1 MFRAV
6 LQEPAGKAIF
16 DKFKINA
23 TPTMMLLDG
32 TGAEVDWSVGY
43 RPPGENVQR
52 SLDRML
58 SGTDTFQSLSGAYA
72 KNPKDV
78 ATVFMLAR
86 KYGDRY
92 DTAKADQMYKD
103 VIALDPDG
111 KAGTFTYDSY
121 KVTAPYTEFAEF
133 AIARSTA
140 QGRQKPDLAPMK
152 AFLAKHPQS
161 GLAKA
166 GYDVMEYFYAYQ
178 APKEEAATFFAEYA
192 AKFPADPMVLYSWLS
207 RIVKDKGPVDKGIE
221 LAQKIEAMTEFEPS
235 PNINQLLA
243 QAYALKGDKAKV
255 DELYGPAFME
265 ERVSGLAFS
274 LAAYANYWI
283 EQNAN
288 QASALAMIETALK
301 LEPENTYIL
310 QQAANA
316 FVKTGKEDK
325 ALALY
330 GHAFAEKSW
339 GDAMTL
345 WQYSGFWARQSKN
358 LDDAL
363 AAAKRSVELMPGLNY
378 LWNTLSLVYEKMLN
392 YPEAIKAAEK
402 ALETAPEGAKAN
414 TKRTIDRLKA
424 AQNKK

>member
-6 LQEPAGKAIF
+6 LQEPAGRAVF

-32 TGAEVDWSVGY
+32 AGAEVDWSVGY
-43 RPPGENVQR
+43 RPPAENVQKA
-52 SLDRML
+52 LDRML
-58 SGTDTFQSLSGAYA
+58 SGANTFQTLSAAYA

-92 DTAKADQMYKD
+92 DTAKADEKYKE
-103 VIALDPDG
+103 VMALDPDG
-111 KAGTFTYDSY
+111 RAGTFTYEAY
-121 KVTAPYTEFAEF
+121 KATAPYAEFAEF
-133 AIARSTA
+133 AIARTAA

-152 AFLAKHPQS
+152 AFLAKHPRS

-166 GYDVMEYFYAYQ
+166 AYETMGYYYGSQ
-178 APKEEAATFFAEYA
+178 APKEEAAAFFAEYA

-207 RIVKDKGPVDKGIE
+207 RIVRDKEPVDKAIE
-221 LAQKIEAMTEFEPS
+221 LAAKIEELTDFNPS

-243 QAYALKGDKAKV
+243 QAYALKGDQAKV
-255 DELYGPAFME
+255 EEVYGPAFMA

-274 LAAYANYWI
+274 LASYASYWI
-283 EQNAN
+283 EKNAN
-288 QASALAMIETALK
+288 LESAVAMIETALK
-301 LEPENTYIL
+301 LEPENTSIL
-310 QQAANA
+310 QRAATA
-316 FVKTGKEDK
+316 YAKTGKEDK

-330 GHAFAEKSW
+330 GPAFAEKSW

-345 WQYSGFWARQSKN
+345 WQYASFWVRQNKN

-363 AAAKRSVELMPGLNY
+363 AAAKRSVELLPGLTY
-378 LWNTLSLVYEKMLN
+378 LWNTLSLVHEKMQN

-402 ALETAPEGAKAN
+402 ALETAPEAAKAN
-414 TKRTIDRLKA
+414 SQRNIDRLKA
-424 AQNKK
+424 AQSKK

>member
-6 LQEPAGKAIF
+6 LQEPAGKAMF

-32 TGAEVDWSVGY
+32 SGAEIDWTVGY
-43 RPPGENVQR
+43 RPPGENVQKA
-52 SLDRML
+52 LDRVL
-58 SGTDTFQSLSGAYA
+58 AGTDTFQSLSAAYA

-78 ATVFMLAR
+78 ATVFGLAR

-92 DTAKADQMYKD
+92 DTAKADQKYKE
-103 VIALDPDG
+103 VIALDPNET
-111 KAGTFTYDSY
+111 AGMFTYDAY
-121 KVTAPYTEFAEF
+121 KATAPYAEFAEF
-133 AIARSTA
+133 AIARTA
-140 QGRQKPDLAPMK
+140 VQGQQKPDLAPMK

-166 GYDVMEYFYAYQ
+166 AYDTMEYYYGYQ
-178 APKEEAATFFAEYA
+178 APKEEAAAFFAEYA
-192 AKFPADPMVLYSWLS
+192 AKFPADPMVLYSWLT
-207 RIVKDKGPVDKGIE
+207 RIVRDKEPIDRGIE
-221 LAQKIEAMTEFEPS
+221 LAAKIEAMTDFEPS

-243 QAYALKGDKAKV
+243 KVYALKGDKAKAE
-255 DELYGPAFME
+255 ELYGPAFMA

-288 QASALAMIETALK
+288 QESALAMVETALK

-316 FVKTGKEDK
+316 FAKAGKEDK

-330 GHAFAEKSW
+330 GPAFVEKSRD
-339 GDAMTL
+339 DAMTL
-345 WQYSGFWARQSKN
+345 WQYAGFWARQSKN
-358 LDDAL
+358 LDSAL
-363 AAAKRSVELMPGLNY
+363 AAAQRAVALIPGLNY
-378 LWNTLSLVYEKMLN
+378 LWNTLSLVYEKMQN

-402 ALETAPEGAKAN
+402 ALETAPEGAKA
-414 TKRTIDRLKA
+414 TYQRTIDRLKA
-424 AQNKK
+424 AQIKK